1 MATLTINLNHTLN
14 TSVQVGDIA
23 YWVETDTISL
33 GSVNAWNIQDGVI
46 NLLGPIL
53 SINSTNQ
60 VIHSIDIDVDPSTLS
75 LPAVNNYLMFSK
87 DNIANMSSILGYY
100 AQLELVNNSNDYAEL
115 FSVGCSISE
124 PVKMN
129 CPA

>member
-1 MATLTINLNHTLN
+1 MATLTIDLNHTLN

-23 YWVETDTISL
+23 YWVETDTINL
-33 GSVNAWNIQDGVI
+33 GSINAWNIQDSVI

-60 VIHSIDIDVDPSTLS
+60 VVHSIVVDVDPSTVS
-75 LPAVNNYLMFSK
+75 LPALNNFLMFSK

-100 AQLELVNNSNDYAEL
+100 AQLKLVNNSSEYAEL
-115 FSVGCSISE
+115 FSVGSE
-124 PVKMN
+124 IEESSS
-129 CPA
+129 

>member
-1 MATLTINLNHTLN
+1 MATLTIDLNHTLN

-23 YWVETDTISL
+23 YWVETDTINL
-33 GSVNAWNIQDGVI
+33 GSINAWNIQDSVI

-60 VIHSIDIDVDPSTLS
+60 VVHSIVVDVDPSTVS
-75 LPAVNNYLMFSK
+75 LPALNNFLMFSK

-100 AQLELVNNSNDYAEL
+100 AQLKLVNNSSEYAEL
-115 FSVGCSISE
+115 FSVGSE
-124 PVKMN
+124 IVESSS
-129 CPA
+129 

>member
-1 MATLTINLNHTLN
+1 MATLTIDLNHTLN

-23 YWVETDTISL
+23 YWVETDTINL
-33 GSVNAWNIQDGVI
+33 GSINAWNIQDSVI

-60 VIHSIDIDVDPSTLS
+60 VVHSIVVDVDPSTVS
-75 LPAVNNYLMFSK
+75 LPALNNFLMFSK

-100 AQLELVNNSNDYAEL
+100 AQLKLVNNSSEYAEL
-115 FSVGCSISE
+115 FSVGSE
-124 PVKMN
+124 ITESSK
-129 CPA
+129 